1 MSDISVLYIT
11 HNNVWM
17 KYVLFALVNW
27 LINSKKYWRV
37 AQNLPPVLKR
47 VIQVK
52 FYFYEI
58 LTKIQTKEDRLNFPK
73 T

>member
-17 KYVLFALVNW
+17 KYLLFTLVNW
-27 LINSKKYWRV
+27 LINSNKYWKV
-37 AQNLPPVLKR
+37 PKNLPLVLKR

-58 LTKIQTKEDRLNFPK
+58 LTKIQTKEDRLNFAE